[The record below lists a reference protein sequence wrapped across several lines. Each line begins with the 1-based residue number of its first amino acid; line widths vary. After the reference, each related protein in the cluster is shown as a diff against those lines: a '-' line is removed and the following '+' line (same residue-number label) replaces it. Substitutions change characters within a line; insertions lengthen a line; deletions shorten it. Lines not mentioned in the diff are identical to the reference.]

1 MENSTLDMLILLSG
15 EIVLVLTIAIWLLRK
30 KNINL
35 RLELAKILEKFNLL
49 QRKYSEVTN
58 VELSENSSTEVHTD
72 PNSNIEEYIK
82 KALIQSRANLDAANQ
97 STQASDDPQR
107 SLIAANSLRV
117 SILEYEL
124 QVISNESSDDDQW
137 PDLIDHYQALLPKIA
152 PAEENID
159 AAHSAEQKE
168 AESTEF
174 MVLDEFENSNHA
186 LETKALEQ
194 ELGESVMTTSANEIN
209 RLRSIMARQYDSID
223 QLKKSLDD
231 FAGEAGADGSGNN
244 EQMEFFRDKV
254 QLLEHEQEQMAMCI
268 TVLDAENLRLKDIIS
283 QPQFADR
290 SEMNNDLEADLADDK
305 QQDTSND
312 NVAELEKDLKETTDL
327 VKNLLQTNKEQ
338 LQCITILESENDQ
351 LSRSLSEKNNSA
363 GELTSADTGMESAGN
378 KNIVE
383 LEEVKLELNAK
394 IAEFELL
401 EVDYTAVKQ
410 KYITLFQEK
419 SA

>member
-15 EIVLVLTIAIWLLRK
+15 EIVLVLIIAVCLLRK

-35 RLELAKILEKFNLL
+35 RLELAKILEKFKLL
-49 QRKYSEVTN
+49 QRKYAQVSN
-58 VELSENSSTEVHTD
+58 VESSENSSTEVHTD

-82 KALIQSRANLDAANQ
+82 KALIQSRAKLDAVNQ
-97 STQASDDPQR
+97 STQASDDPQQT
-107 SLIAANSLRV
+107 LIAANSLRV

-124 QVISNESSDDDQW
+124 QVIANESSDDDQW
-137 PDLIDHYQALLPKIA
+137 PDLIDHYQALLPRNVL
-152 PAEENID
+152 AEENID
-159 AAHSAEQKE
+159 AAHSTEQEE
-168 AESTEF
+168 AENTEF
-174 MVLDEFENSNHA
+174 MMLEEFENANHA
-186 LETKALEQ
+186 LETEVLEQ
-194 ELGESVMTTSANEIN
+194 ELGESIMTTSEDEIN
-209 RLRSIMARQYDSID
+209 RLRTIMERQYDSID

-244 EQMEFFRDKV
+244 QQMEFFRDKV
-254 QLLEHEQEQMAMCI
+254 QLLVHEQEQMAMCI

-290 SEMNNDLEADLADDK
+290 SEMNNDPEAALAGDEP
-305 QQDTSND
+305 QDTSND
-312 NVAELEKDLKETTDL
+312 NVAALKKELKETTNL

-351 LSRSLSEKNNSA
+351 LSRSLLEKNNLA
-363 GELTSADTGMESAGN
+363 GDIASADTGRGSAGN
-378 KNIVE
+378 ENIVD
-383 LEEVKLELNAK
+383 LERVKLELTTK

-401 EVDYTAVKQ
+401 EVDYIAVKQ
-410 KYITLFQEK
+410 KYITLSKEK